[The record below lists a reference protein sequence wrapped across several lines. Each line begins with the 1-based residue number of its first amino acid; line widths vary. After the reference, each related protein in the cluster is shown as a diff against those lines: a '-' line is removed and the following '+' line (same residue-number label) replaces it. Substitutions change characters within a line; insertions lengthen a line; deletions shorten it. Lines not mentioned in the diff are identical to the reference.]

1 MLPVT
6 FLDLPALALAAIAVP
21 VLLAL
26 YFLRLRRR
34 RLRIPSTILW
44 RRSTEDIQANVPF
57 QRLRFSPLLV
67 LQLLAIAAIILA
79 LGRPV
84 LRAEAGQSQRLILLV
99 DRSASMSA
107 LDSNGRTRLED
118 AKQAA
123 RTFVQRIGRA
133 SEPAELMVVAFASSA
148 QALCGF
154 ESDRRRLIEAIESI
168 APSDEE
174 ADLDAALDLAGAFA
188 GGQESSQPAPEV
200 ALFSDGGV
208 RPPVAPGGFS
218 LRAGRFRFVRAGNVA
233 DDVDNTG
240 IASFSARRDHREPD
254 QVLVLARLVNAAAR
268 PVTTAVTLR
277 VDGVAAE
284 IRSVTIA
291 GAAEHP
297 GEAAFS
303 AVLDLPGGAILS
315 LALGHRDQLPA
326 DDTAALV
333 IQPQT
338 APRIGLIHAGERPD
352 PYLVAL
358 LESVAPQRLMITPAS
373 GPSSLDPASL
383 DPAWPKAD
391 VDMLV
396 YDRLSP
402 ARDPEV
408 PALLAGALPHGAS
421 RRVEPGDSAMRVLSW
436 DRAHPLLRHVALD
449 TLVYSGAGGVE
460 LPPGWTALAQGPEGP
475 VIAARTAP
483 TRQVAVLFAL
493 SKSNWPTDLS
503 IAVFIKN
510 ALDYL
515 FPAGAEPARA
525 FRPGEPVVVRSR
537 PGSHRL
543 TVAGLELDVE
553 PETDVTLP
561 ALQRVGLYAVP
572 GAEPPMDR
580 IAVNLA
586 SDVESDTR
594 FRPALV
600 VNAAAARAQAA
611 AESAPVE
618 LWPFLAFAA
627 AVLLLLEWIV
637 YCLRVRG

>member
-1 MLPVT
+1 MT
-6 FLDLPALALAAIAVP
+6 FVDLPALALAAAAVP
-21 VLLAL
+21 LLLAL

-44 RRSTEDIQANVPF
+44 RRATEDIQANVPF

-67 LQLLAIAAIILA
+67 LQLLAVAAIILA

-84 LRAEAGQSQRLILLV
+84 LRADAGQSRRLILLV

-107 LDSNGRTRLED
+107 LGSNGRTRLEE

-123 RTFVQRIGRA
+123 RSVVQRIGRA
-133 SEPAELMVVAFASSA
+133 SEPAELMVIAFASSA
-148 QALCGF
+148 QVLCGF
-154 ESDRRRLIEAIESI
+154 ESERRRLLEAIEAI

-208 RPPVAPGGFS
+208 RPPAAPGGFS
-218 LRAGRFRFVRAGNVA
+218 LRAGRLRFVRAGDAA
-233 DDVDNTG
+233 DDADNTG
-240 IASFSARRDHREPD
+240 IVSFAARRDHREPD
-254 QVLVLARLVNAAAR
+254 QVLVLARLVNAAAQ
-268 PVTTAVTLR
+268 PIETAVTMR
-277 VDGVAAE
+277 VDGNPAE
-284 IRSVTIA
+284 IRWVTIP

-297 GEAAFS
+297 GETAFS
-303 AVLDLPGGAILS
+303 AVLDLPGSAVLS
-315 LALGHRDQLPA
+315 LSLGHRDQLPS

-333 IQPQT
+333 IQPEA

-352 PYLVAL
+352 PYLAAL
-358 LESVAPQRLMITPAS
+358 LESVAPQRLLIA
-373 GPSSLDPASL
+373 PSPEPHSPDPPWAM
-383 DPAWPKAD
+383 DD
-391 VDMLV
+391 VDIV
-396 YDRLSP
+396 VFDRVSP
-402 ARDPEV
+402 ARDPEA
-408 PALLAGALPHGAS
+408 PALLAGALPLGAS
-421 RRVEPGDSAMRVLSW
+421 RRGEPGAAAMRVLSW

-449 TLVYSGAGGVE
+449 TLVYRGAGAVD
-460 LPPGWTALAQGPEGP
+460 LPPGWAALAQGPEGP
-475 VIAARTAP
+475 VIAVRSAP
-483 TRQVAVLFAL
+483 ARQVAVLFAL
-493 SKSNWPTDLS
+493 SESNWPTDLS
-503 IAVFIKN
+503 IAVFLQNTI
-510 ALDYL
+510 DYL

-525 FRPGEPVVVRSR
+525 FRPAEPIVVRTR
-537 PGSHRL
+537 PGTQRL
-543 TVAGLELDVE
+543 TVAGLELEVA
-553 PETDVTLP
+553 PETEVTLP
-561 ALQRVGLYAVP
+561 ALQRVGLYPVA

-600 VNAAAARAQAA
+600 VNAATAQAQAA

-618 LWPFLAFAA
+618 LWPFLAIAA
-627 AVLLLLEWIV
+627 AGLLLLEWIV